1 MAWER
6 LAHVELSGTSATI
19 DSGTFTAKKNLKVI
33 VNYVS
38 VQDSYAYMR
47 FNGTTGNEYSYR
59 RSNNGGS
66 DTSSN
71 TQPQIDS
78 YSGHGKNGYAVFN
91 ITNLANAEKLVIG
104 FMQGS
109 GTGAD
114 TVPERREIVGK
125 WANSTSAQITKI
137 VIHQGNGS
145 NVFSAGSYITVLG
158 AKEPATANVMTVSG
172 MTAKKHLM
180 IQAKVKGGNGNTF
193 TFNNDT
199 GNNYAHR
206 YSNNGGSDG
215 TQTSRANLWSYYDG
229 NDTTK
234 FTTLYVVNE
243 ASKEKLIITEN
254 VSAVGTGAGTA
265 PQRTETTGKWANT
278 SNAIT
283 RVDVGTFTTNGLQEG
298 SEVVVWGSDGA
309 SDTTHPTIVNGF
321 ILEETDTGKHYI
333 WNATTSTW
341 TEIA

>member
-1 MAWER
+1 MAWEI
-6 LAHVELSGTSATI
+6 LKTVSGSGGTTLST
-19 DSGTFTAKKNLKVI
+19 GTFTAKKDLRVIAYLK
-33 VNYVS
+33 
-38 VQDSYAYMR
+38 DSGSGGNIAQLR
-47 FNGTTGNEYSYR
+47 FNGDSGTNYTTNAAR
-59 RSNNGGS
+59 DGGS
-66 DTSSN
+66 NSTWTSIN
-71 TQPQIDS
+71 RFIS
-78 YSGHGKNGYAVFN
+78 YHNSTVLSDYLVLE
-91 ITNLANAEKLVIG
+91 ITNISDKEKMIIG
-104 FMQGS
+104 ENTS
-109 GTGAD
+109 VTATGAG
-114 TVPERREIVGK
+114 TVPARQEWSGK
-125 WANSTSAQITKI
+125 WANTSAQITSLEFTS
-137 VIHQGNGS
+137 NGS
-145 NVFSAGSYITVLG
+145 GFTSDSYITVLG

-172 MTAKKHLM
+172 MTAKKNLM

-283 RVDVGTFTTNGLQEG
+283 RVDVGTFTTNGIEEG